1 MMPAKKTKPRVISV
15 LSNRRHCRR
24 FAFTLV
30 ELLVVIAVIALLM
43 GILIPSLAKAR
54 IMAMR
59 MKCSSNLRQIHFAIN
74 SYLSSNSD
82 TYPCVDGNDLVP
94 TGYWL
99 WMGRGWRGF
108 IAPYLGGKINA
119 DNPSVLLCPADKTA
133 PQKWESTSYSYSMA
147 FYHSPQQ
154 IDDMTSI
161 ADQYFTSL
169 VKPTVPQRQG
179 DVAYPSNKILLGEWF
194 SNHLKLPAGTTDAGW
209 WCSKGARNFLF
220 ADGHTA
226 FLKTDKINKAND
238 GNPNPNLTLHGIKGK
253 DY

>member
-1 MMPAKKTKPRVISV
+1 MMPAKKTKRRVISV
-15 LSNRRHCRR
+15 LSNPRHCRR

-54 IMAMR
+54 IIAMR
-59 MKCSSNLRQIHFAIN
+59 MKCSSNLRQIHFAVN

-82 TYPCVDGNDLVP
+82 TYPCAQDPLP

-108 IAPYLGGKINA
+108 IAPHLSGKIDAN
-119 DNPSVLLCPADKTA
+119 NPSVLLCPADKTA
-133 PQKWESTSYSYSMA
+133 PKKWESTSYSYSLA
-147 FYHSPQQ
+147 FYHSPEQ
-154 IDDMTSI
+154 IDSMTTDLGTPPPATQKS
-161 ADQYFTSL
+161 
-169 VKPTVPQRQG
+169 VN
-179 DVAYPSNKILLGEWF
+179 VARPAEKIIIGEWL
-194 SNHLKLPAGTTDAGW
+194 SNHLKLPAGTNDTGW

-226 FLKTDKINKAND
+226 FLKADKINKAND
-238 GNPNPNLTLHGIKGK
+238 GNPNPNLTKHGINGK

>member
-1 MMPAKKTKPRVISV
+1 MMPAKKTKRSVISV
-15 LSNRRHCRR
+15 LSNRRNCRR

-74 SYLSSNSD
+74 SYMSSNSD
-82 TYPCVDGNDLVP
+82 TYPCADDPLAA
-94 TGYWL
+94 GYWL
-99 WMGRGWRGF
+99 WMGRGLRDF
-108 IAPYLGGKINA
+108 ARPLLATDINKN
-119 DNPSVLLCPADKTA
+119 NPSVLLCPQDRSDPNKY
-133 PQKWESTSYSYSMA
+133 QSTSYAYSMA

-154 IDDMTSI
+154 IDNMKNI
-161 ADQYFTSL
+161 ADQYDKNL
-169 VKPTVPQRQG
+169 AQPAVPQRPG
-179 DVAYPSNKILLGEWF
+179 GVAHPSNKILLGEWF
-194 SNHLKLPAGTTDAGW
+194 SNHFKLPAGSNDAGW

-220 ADGHTA
+220 ADGHTI
-226 FLKTDKINKAND
+226 FLKADKINKAND
-238 GNPNPNLTLHGIKGK
+238 GNPNPNVTLHGLKGK